1 MLGIVHP
8 DNISKV
14 VVKVPDKVNE
24 DAKSNK
30 VNDVDK
36 MIDVA
41 IDVGQ

>member
-1 MLGIVHP
+1 MVHP
-8 DNISKV
+8 GNIVKDI
-14 VVKVPDKVNE
+14 VKVPDKVNE

-36 MIDVA
+36 MIDVV